1 MLEIHS
7 QSGGNSDE
15 YHWTC
20 SVNRSQ
26 KARTVFNPPFSLL
39 HLTPGDNRRPAL
51 PLCPTHNP
59 SSSAVSLRKTSR
71 NRLHSLAEMKTA
83 CRGHRKVYFQP
94 VFLKVC
100 HVVKN
105 GKENKKKEGGK
116 AWLCYFS
123 SLMRENERKAVA
135 FCLPLLATT

>member
-7 QSGGNSDE
+7 QSDGNSVE

-20 SVNRSQ
+20 SVKRSQ

-39 HLTPGDNRRPAL
+39 HLTLGDNRRPAL
-51 PLCPTHNP
+51 PLCPPHNP
-59 SSSAVSLRKTSR
+59 SSSAVSQEDIQKSITFISR
-71 NRLHSLAEMKTA
+71 DENSLQGAPKSVFSA
-83 CRGHRKVYFQP
+83 CVSKSVPRHEKWE
-94 VFLKVC
+94 
-100 HVVKN
+100 
-105 GKENKKKEGGK
+105 GKQKKEGGK

-123 SLMRENERKAVA
+123 SLMRENERKAVV